1 MKIEYRVR
9 INGDLHVKEE
19 EIKSPEKA
27 LYQALSILA
36 ESTQEEPVS
45 DMTLY
50 GLDGK
55 MAWKIHS
62 NQYSDGRKEYVISE
76 Q

>member
-1 MKIEYRVR
+1 MAIEVSLLASKLFLKLSSSK
-9 INGDLHVKEE
+9 NGVLF
-19 EIKSPEKA
+19 I
-27 LYQALSILA
+27 YQALSILA

-55 MAWKIHS
+55 MAWKIDS